1 MAKKWS
7 EGTICGILAR
17 KVFNTDLCVLPNT
30 IWTGYEA
37 DLLVCTTDLYLID
50 VEVKISRPDLKLDKD
65 KDKWWKRSWGKYNPL
80 TRVYE
85 TPEPTPREYPTKIW
99 KHYYAMPKSI
109 WKEELLAHIQPIS
122 GILLVDDNK
131 RVTCIKRAKPNRQA
145 EKIEAQHAI
154 ELARLAS
161 FRMWEAYK
169 DVQDLNESLATLTA
183 TATLTNTATL
193 LKDDSSGST
202 V

>member
-1 MAKKWS
+1 MTKKWS
-7 EGTICGILAR
+7 EGTICAVLAR

-50 VEVKISRPDLKLDKD
+50 VEVKISRADLKADKD
-65 KDKWWKRSWGKYNPL
+65 KDKWWKRSWGHFNPITKL
-80 TRVYE
+80 YE
-85 TPEPTPREYPTKIW
+85 KPEPQPREYPVKIW

-109 WKEELLAHIQPIS
+109 WKDELLEHIQPIS
-122 GILLVDDNK
+122 GILLVNDNG
-131 RVTCIKRAKPNRQA
+131 RIECIKRAKPDRKA
-145 EKIEAQHAI
+145 EKIKPEHAI

-169 DVQDLNESLATLTA
+169 DVDSLKEKLATLT
-183 TATLTNTATL
+183 TTTTDTL
-193 LKDDSSGST
+193 LTPFLEDNSC
-202 V
+202 